1 MFAAVFLFDDVF
13 IPSVQAFR
21 SLHQLYWNKNDLFIP
36 RNEINLLEM
45 LCHNNRSMINI
56 EQYVRNLLK
65 EFDINKSQYS
75 STICIS
81 LRQRFTNLAE
91 QCQKPNASKQVI
103 TLIMKLVDHV
113 YKLPDQTNERQNK

>member
-1 MFAAVFLFDDVF
+1 
-13 IPSVQAFR
+13 
-21 SLHQLYWNKNDLFIP
+21 
-36 RNEINLLEM
+36 M